1 MTPNQLKKRQ
11 VLVEASPVKTISSI
25 KTFSRRGLNNIVE
38 QKDLH
43 PNDAFDSFFDYEE
56 EISSLKSSSEQFTFE
71 ASRDE
76 EILSEENDYS
86 NKEYTIME
94 PIDSDSAIIM
104 KKNNLTQK

>member
-11 VLVEASPVKTISSI
+11 MLVKASPVKTISSI
-25 KTFSRRGLNNIVE
+25 KNFSRRGLNNIVE

-56 EISSLKSSSEQFTFE
+56 EISSLKPSSEQFNFE
-71 ASRDE
+71 ANRDE
-76 EILSEENDYS
+76 EILSEENNYS

-94 PIDSDSAIIM
+94 SIDSDSAIIM